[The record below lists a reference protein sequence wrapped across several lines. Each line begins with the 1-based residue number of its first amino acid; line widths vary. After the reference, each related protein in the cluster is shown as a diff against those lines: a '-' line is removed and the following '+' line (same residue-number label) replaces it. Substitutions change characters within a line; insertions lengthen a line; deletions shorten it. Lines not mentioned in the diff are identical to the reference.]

1 MSDHSKRTRSQ
12 LALPDDEF
20 GEVHF
25 GISPLRAAR
34 QERRKNT
41 QTGLLEDYPGY
52 AAAPAPPNVG
62 AGDCD
67 SDDELLLSPHKTRPL
82 KRPSLSQQPEFS
94 LEVDSERQYKR
105 SKQDHNDGGYL

>member
-12 LALPDDEF
+12 LALQDDEF

-34 QERRKNT
+34 QERRKNI
-41 QTGLLEDYPGY
+41 QTGLSEDYTGPL
-52 AAAPAPPNVG
+52 APPNVEVS
-62 AGDCD
+62 DDD

-94 LEVDSERQYKR
+94 SEVDSERQYKR
-105 SKQDHNDGGYL
+105 SKQDHDDGGYL

>member
-1 MSDHSKRTRSQ
+1 MGDHSKRTRSQ

-20 GEVHF
+20 GEGHF

-34 QERRKNT
+34 QEIRKNL
-41 QTGLLEDYPGY
+41 QTSLPSDYSGP
-52 AAAPAPPNVG
+52 PAPPNVEVSE
-62 AGDCD
+62 DD
-67 SDDELLLSPHKTRPL
+67 SDDELLLSPNKTRSL

-94 LEVDSERQYKR
+94 SEVDSERQHKR